1 MNARTPT
8 ATARAISSFVLATP
22 LNTICRGSN
31 PTASAFSS
39 SPPALTSTLLARVPH
54 HVQEPE
60 VGARLAGVEH
70 LGGGVP
76 AAERVGHRLDVG
88 AQAALAEHE
97 EGCRAI
103 DGQLDQVDTVEAQVP
118 VADGVERIG

>member
-39 SPPALTSTLLARVPH
+39 SPPALTSTLLPASRATCRN
-54 HVQEPE
+54 Q
-60 VGARLAGVEH
+60 RLEH
-70 LGGGVP
+70 
-76 AAERVGHRLDVG
+76 
-88 AQAALAEHE
+88 ALLA
-97 EGCRAI
+97 
-103 DGQLDQVDTVEAQVP
+103 
-118 VADGVERIG
+118 